1 MTARLLLIVAGAF
14 ALASCGAAGSGS
26 ASGGAGLFGTVR
38 VVPGSPT
45 CQIGTSCSRP
55 ARSLKLVFTRNG
67 RKIATATTDK
77 RGRYRVSL
85 ARGRYTVRAAR
96 GSISPK
102 GGLRP
107 RTTSVPAGRFVK
119 RDFTFDSGIR

>member
-1 MTARLLLIVAGAF
+1 VTARLLLILAGVF
-14 ALASCGAAGSGS
+14 ALASASGS
-26 ASGGAGLFGTVR
+26 SSASAGAGLFGTVR
-38 VVPGSPT
+38 LVPGSPT

-55 ARSLKLVFTRNG
+55 ARGFKLVFTRNG

-85 ARGRYTVRAAR
+85 ARGRYSVKAANR
-96 GSISPK
+96 GVSPK
-102 GGLRP
+102 AGLTP
-107 RTTSVPAGRFVK
+107 RTASVPAGRFAK